1 LYNIS
6 LSCLEEGWW
15 GAGKWHMEMIRTH
28 HTRGTLKK
36 RRRDISSAGETEKEE
51 KGASVWDLL

>member
-1 LYNIS
+1 
-6 LSCLEEGWW
+6 
-15 GAGKWHMEMIRTH
+15 MEMIRTH

-36 RRRDISSAGETEKEE
+36 RRSDISSAGETEKEK